1 MVVTQSSSRYA
12 GSNWGKCRCRS
23 IAQRW
28 HQSARD
34 LDARRSSPRQY
45 RAESQPHRAP
55 PSRSQLSMG
64 RMVAGRRRRE
74 CAACSMSQPPRTL
87 TALVVL
93 LHLEQAHRQ
102 SRSPSQRA
110 GRAQRPPASVIYS
123 VAPSSLAVAGLA
135 VLGQHRRDHEDT
147 VVRQPYACIAFRH
160 RGHGRHSPEKHARRC
175 VGKGAQHAWR
185 WRANRPGPTPGAAGA
200 ATDFGRLPVAR
211 CARRRPLL
219 LGAPV

>member
-123 VAPSSLAVAGLA
+123 VAPFSVSTGEFMETQWCVSRMLALRSGIV
-135 VLGQHRRDHEDT
+135 DT
-147 VVRQPYACIAFRH
+147 AAILLR
-160 RGHGRHSPEKHARRC
+160 S
-175 VGKGAQHAWR
+175 
-185 WRANRPGPTPGAAGA
+185 TLGAAS
-200 ATDFGRLPVAR
+200 GRGLSM
-211 CARRRPLL
+211 
-219 LGAPV
+219 LGAGAPIALDQPPEPPAPPPTSEDCPSPAARAADRCS

>member
-55 PSRSQLSMG
+55 PSRSQKSMG
-64 RMVAGRRRRE
+64 RMVAGRLRRE

-93 LHLEQAHRQ
+93 LHLKQAHRQ

-123 VAPSSLAVAGLA
+123 VAPTRGGVQSGICATPHLGTKLASVMPEAGHTS
-135 VLGQHRRDHEDT
+135 VHMM
-147 VVRQPYACIAFRH
+147 C
-160 RGHGRHSPEKHARRC
+160 
-175 VGKGAQHAWR
+175 
-185 WRANRPGPTPGAAGA
+185 PGTAGYG
-200 ATDFGRLPVAR
+200 DVFFL
-211 CARRRPLL
+211 
-219 LGAPV
+219 